1 MLRIIVRLLTLAL
14 VTTTVL
20 MGQQTLYTLKVDVP
34 LVSVDVLV
42 TDAFGKIVNDL
53 SAADFQVLENG
64 ISQQIRYFSPVSSPY
79 NILLLFDR
87 SGSTQH
93 KWPFMQK
100 AVAGFVASLRPQ
112 DRIAID
118 CFDFEIETL
127 TSWSDKRDKAIE
139 ALERLTTPKATGVTA
154 FYQALETALRR
165 QFKDVVG
172 RRALVVL
179 TDGRDT
185 SLYKGILAR
194 NRMLSTDEDRPFQRT
209 LRLAGD
215 QRIPIYFVAMNTDL
229 NFEPNLSGGDEYR
242 NLQVIF
248 PKSSIADAYLNGV
261 RSRMQQLAE
270 RSGGRMLYPRRMEDI
285 VPLYEGIG
293 RELGTSYSLGYTP
306 ADERTDGSLRRIEI
320 RTSDPALRLT
330 QSRTAYYAK

>member
-1 MLRIIVRLLTLAL
+1 MLRISVRLLALAL
-14 VTTTVL
+14 VTTTAL
-20 MGQQTLYTLKVDVP
+20 IGQETLYTLKVDVP
-34 LVSVDVLV
+34 LVSVDILV
-42 TDAFGKIVNDL
+42 TDQFGKIVNDL
-53 SAADFQVLENG
+53 SADDFQVLENG
-64 ISQQIRYFSPVSSPY
+64 IPQQVRYFSPVSSPY
-79 NILLLFDR
+79 NVLLLFDR

-118 CFDFEIETL
+118 SFDFEIETL
-127 TSWSDKRDKAIE
+127 ANWSDRRGAAVEAIQ
-139 ALERLTTPKATGVTA
+139 RLTTPKAAGVTA

-165 QFKDVVG
+165 EFKNVPG

-185 SLYKGILAR
+185 SLYQGVIAR
-194 NRMLSTDEDRPFQRT
+194 NRMLSNEEDRPFQRA
-209 LRLAGD
+209 LRLAGS

-229 NFEPNLSGGDEYR
+229 NFEPNLGGGDEYR
-242 NLQVIF
+242 NLQVLF
-248 PKSSIADAYLNGV
+248 PKSPIADAYLNGV

-270 RSGGRMLYPRRMEDI
+270 RSGGRILYPRKMEDI
-285 VPLYEGIG
+285 VPLYEGLG

-306 ADERTDGSLRRIEI
+306 SNERVDGSLRRIEI
-320 RTSDPALRLT
+320 RTMDPTLRLT

>member
-1 MLRIIVRLLTLAL
+1 MLCIIVRLLLLAV
-14 VTTTVL
+14 VTTTAL
-20 MGQQTLYTLKVDVP
+20 IGQETLYTLKVDVP
-34 LVSVDVLV
+34 LVSVDITV
-42 TDAFGKIVNDL
+42 TDAFGKTVNDL
-53 SAADFQVLENG
+53 SAQDFQVLENG
-64 ISQQIRYFSPVSSPY
+64 IPQQIRYFSPVSSPY

-100 AVAGFVASLRPQ
+100 AVAGFVANLRPQ

-118 CFDFEIETL
+118 CFDFEFETL
-127 TSWSDKRDKAIE
+127 AGWSDRRDKALE
-139 ALERLTTPKATGVTA
+139 ALTRLTTSKTIGGTA
-154 FYQALETALRR
+154 LYRALDTALRR
-165 QFKDVVG
+165 QFKDIAG

-185 SLYKGILAR
+185 SLYKGILAQ
-194 NRMLSTDEDRPFQRT
+194 NRMMNTDEDRPFQRT

-229 NFEPNLSGGDEYR
+229 NFEPNIGGSDEYR

-248 PKSSIADAYLNGV
+248 PKSSIAEAYLNGV

-270 RSGGRMLYPRRMEDI
+270 RSGGRMLYPRRIEDI
-285 VPLYEGIG
+285 VPLYERIG

-306 ADERTDGSLRRIEI
+306 AEERSDGSLRRIEI
-320 RTSDPALRLT
+320 RTADPALRLT

>member
-1 MLRIIVRLLTLAL
+1 MLRITVRLLGLAV
-14 VTTTVL
+14 VTTTAL
-20 MGQQTLYTLKVDVP
+20 IGQETLYTLKVDVR
-34 LVSVDVLV
+34 LVSVDVTV
-42 TDAFGKIVNDL
+42 TDAFGKTVNDL
-53 SAADFQVLENG
+53 AAMDFQVFENG
-64 ISQQIRYFSPVSSPY
+64 IPQQIRYFSPVSSPY
-79 NILLLFDR
+79 NIMLLFDR

-100 AVAGFVASLRPQ
+100 AVAGFVATLRPQ

-118 CFDFEIETL
+118 CFDSEIETL
-127 TSWSDKRDKAIE
+127 ASWSDKRDKAIE

-154 FYQALETALRR
+154 LYQSLQTALRR
-165 QFKDVVG
+165 QFKNVAG

-185 SLYKGILAR
+185 SLYRGVIAR
-194 NRMLSTDEDRPFQRT
+194 SRMLSSEEDRLFQRT
-209 LRLAGD
+209 LRLAGS

-242 NLQVIF
+242 NLQVLF
-248 PKSSIADAYLNGV
+248 PKSSTASDYLNGV
-261 RSRMQQLAE
+261 RSRMQQLSE
-270 RSGGRMLYPRRMEDI
+270 RSGGRMLYPRKLDDI

-306 ADERTDGSLRRIEI
+306 ADGRADGSLRRIEI
-320 RTSDPALRLT
+320 RTADPALRLT